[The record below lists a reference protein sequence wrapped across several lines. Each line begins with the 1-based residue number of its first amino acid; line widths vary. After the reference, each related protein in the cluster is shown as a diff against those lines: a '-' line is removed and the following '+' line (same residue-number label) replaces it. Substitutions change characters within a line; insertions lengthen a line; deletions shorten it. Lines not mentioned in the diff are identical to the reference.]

1 MPFTPRPP
9 RRPSPSRA
17 SGPPFSRRAV
27 LSWAT
32 GEGTPPVLRAM
43 TAQGRPNC
51 QAALQPWKRCL
62 RILLLLGH
70 VDDLNAVVI
79 SAMLAHAVGQLLFV
93 TLRALDD
100 AGQAELP
107 ICAALAATGLGYF
120 SLGKSQGYTSS
131 FRAPSLTGLSKSF
144 AWGGEPA
151 FRGMTRQMRLPLPAP
166 DPGHHRQGIHPLQRC
181 GGASL
186 RKRLSTT

>member
-120 SLGKSQGYTSS
+120 SLGKSPWLHLLIPRPVADGAFQIVRLGRRTSLPGNDEADAFAAS
-131 FRAPSLTGLSKSF
+131 CARSRPS
-144 AWGGEPA
+144 
-151 FRGMTRQMRLPLPAP
+151 
-166 DPGHHRQGIHPLQRC
+166 
-181 GGASL
+181 
-186 RKRLSTT
+186 